1 MLRNLGVL
9 LIIGLVVYSVLDIVR
24 SDDDERLG
32 APRVLWVL
40 LVLLVPL
47 FGSVAWIAISRMRRS
62 AQAGGTAPRA
72 TGGRPVVRRRPGP
85 VAPDDDP
92 DFLRQLDQER
102 RRREAGPSDPG
113 PTDEETP
120 QV

>member
-9 LIIGLVVYSVLDIVR
+9 LIIGIVVYSLIDIAR
-24 SDDDERLG
+24 SGDDERLG
-32 APRVLWVL
+32 APRFLWAL

-47 FGSVAWIAISRMRRS
+47 FGSVAWLAISRMRRS
-62 AQAGGTAPRA
+62 VPGSGANGGTARGPA
-72 TGGRPVVRRRPGP
+72 TRPVVRRRPGP

-92 DFLRQLDQER
+92 EFLRKLDQER
-102 RRREAGPSDPG
+102 RRREAGP
-113 PTDEETP
+113 TDEETP

>member
-47 FGSVAWIAISRMRRS
+47 FGSIAWIAISQMRRS
-62 AQAGGTAPRA
+62 AAA
-72 TGGRPVVRRRPGP
+72 TGGGPSRGPGRPVTRRRGP

-92 DFLRQLDQER
+92 DFLRKLDQDR
-102 RRREAGPSDPG
+102 RRREAGP
-113 PTDEETP
+113 TDEESP

>member
-62 AQAGGTAPRA
+62 AQPGGTGGTAPRGP
-72 TGGRPVVRRRPGP
+72 GGRPVVRRRQGP

-102 RRREAGPSDPG
+102 RRREAGP
-113 PTDEETP
+113 TDEETP

>member
-9 LIIGLVVYSVLDIVR
+9 LIIGLVVYSVIDIAR

-62 AQAGGTAPRA
+62 AVGTGTTGTTNRG
-72 TGGRPVVRRRPGP
+72 GGRPPVVRRRQGP

-102 RRREAGPSDPG
+102 RRRDAGPS
-113 PTDEETP
+113 DEETP